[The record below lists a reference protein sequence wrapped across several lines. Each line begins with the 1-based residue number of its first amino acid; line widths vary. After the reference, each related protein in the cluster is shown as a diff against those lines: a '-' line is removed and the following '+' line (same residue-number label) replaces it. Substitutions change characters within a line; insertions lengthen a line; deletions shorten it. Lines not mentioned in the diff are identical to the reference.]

1 MKNDPVSKNKIP
13 NILIVDDIPANLKV
27 LCDILKG
34 DGYKVRPVPNGPLAL
49 QAAVKENPD
58 LILLDIM
65 MPDMDGYEVCR
76 LLKENKNL
84 CSIPIIYIS
93 ALNDTND
100 IVKALTSGG
109 ADYITKPFKA
119 EEVKA
124 RVATQLKIH
133 NQSKELIE
141 LNATKDKFFSILA
154 HDLRGP
160 LGNFMVLT
168 EMMADESQF
177 LTPDETKGFMQDLK
191 NTSRNIYNLLENLL
205 EWSRM
210 QRGQTAFKP
219 KKLALA
225 EVVTDC
231 VKLVDDSARKKII
244 DIIVDIPIDKEVFA
258 DINMLQCVLRNLI
271 SNAIKFTRRGGSIN
285 LSAKPVD
292 NGLIEIA
299 VKDTGIGIKPE
310 MVENLFR
317 YNTNSSR
324 KGTEDE
330 PSTGLGL
337 LLCKEFVEK
346 HGGKI
351 RVESD
356 PDGKSGE
363 TGSTFY
369 FTIQEMKSL
378 EIETES

>member
-1 MKNDPVSKNKIP
+1 MKNAPVSIQKIP

-27 LCDILKG
+27 LGDMLKV
-34 DGYKVRPVPNGPLAL
+34 DGYKVRPVPNGALAL
-49 QAAVKENPD
+49 QAAEKEKPD

-65 MPDMDGYEVCR
+65 MPDMDGYEVCFK
-76 LLKENKNL
+76 LKENKNL
-84 CSIPIIYIS
+84 SGIPVIFIS
-93 ALNDTND
+93 ALNDTDD
-100 IVKALTSGG
+100 IVKALNSGG

-133 NQSKELIE
+133 SQSKELIE
-141 LNATKDKFFSILA
+141 LNATKDKFFSIIA

-168 EMMADESQF
+168 EMMADEPQN
-177 LTPDETKGFMQDLK
+177 LTTDETKGFMLDLK
-191 NTSRNIYNLLENLL
+191 HTSRNIYNLLENLL

-219 KKLALA
+219 QTIALT
-225 EVVTDC
+225 EVVADC
-231 VKLVDDSARKKII
+231 VKLVAESARKKTIGI
-244 DIIVDIPIDKEVFA
+244 AISIPFGTEVFA
-258 DINMLQCVLRNLI
+258 DNNMLQCIIRNLV
-271 SNAIKFTRRGGSIN
+271 SNAIKFTRHGGSIT
-285 LSAKPVD
+285 LSAKPTT

-310 MVENLFR
+310 MVDNLFR
-317 YNTNSSR
+317 YDVNTNR
-324 KGTEDE
+324 NGTDDE

-351 RVESD
+351 RVESGTD
-356 PDGKSGE
+356 AKSGE
-363 TGSTFY
+363 TGSTFF
-369 FTIQEMKSL
+369 FTIPGNCPTIKPL
-378 EIETES
+378 A

>member
-1 MKNDPVSKNKIP
+1 MKNSPASTQKIP

-34 DGYKVRPVPNGPLAL
+34 DGYKVRPVPNGTLAL
-49 QAAVKENPD
+49 QAAEKENPD

-76 LLKENKNL
+76 RLKESKSL
-84 CSIPIIYIS
+84 SSIPVIFIS

-133 NQSKELIE
+133 SQSRELIE
-141 LNATKDKFFSILA
+141 LNATKDKFFSIIA

-160 LGNFMVLT
+160 LGSFMVLT
-168 EMMADESQF
+168 EMMADESQY
-177 LTPDETKGFMQDLK
+177 LTPDETKDFMQDLK
-191 NTSRNIYNLLENLL
+191 YTSRNIFNLLENLL

-219 KKLALA
+219 QKLNLSDI
-225 EVVTDC
+225 VTDC
-231 VKLVDDSARKKII
+231 VKLMAESARKKTVTIHVAI
-244 DIIVDIPIDKEVFA
+244 AAGLEVFA
-258 DINMLQCVLRNLI
+258 DINMLQCIIRNLV
-271 SNAIKFTRRGGSIN
+271 SNAIKFTHRGGSIRI
-285 LSAKPVD
+285 SAKPATK
-292 NGLIEIA
+292 GLIEIA
-299 VKDTGIGIKPE
+299 VQDNGIGIKPE

-317 YNTNSSR
+317 HDINSSR
-324 KGTEDE
+324 KGTDDE

-337 LLCKEFVEK
+337 LLCKDFVEK

-351 RVESD
+351 SVESD
-356 PDGKSGE
+356 PTGASGE
-363 TGSTFY
+363 TGTVFY
-369 FTIQEMKSL
+369 FTIPGK
-378 EIETES
+378 

>member
-1 MKNDPVSKNKIP
+1 MKNDPISKFKIP

-27 LCDILKG
+27 LCDILKE
-34 DGYKVRPVPNGPLAL
+34 DGYKVRPVPNGSLAL

-84 CSIPIIYIS
+84 CSIPVIYIS

-133 NQSKELIE
+133 SQSKELIE

-177 LTPDETKGFMQDLK
+177 LTPDETKDIMQDLK

-225 EVVTDC
+225 EVVADC
-231 VKLVDDSARKKII
+231 VKLVDDSARKKDIG
-244 DIIVDIPIDKEVFA
+244 IIVEIPIDTEVFA
-258 DINMLQCVLRNLI
+258 DINMLQCILRNLI
-271 SNAIKFTRRGGSIN
+271 SNAIKFTRRGGSIT
-285 LSAKPVD
+285 LSAKPVE

-299 VKDTGIGIKPE
+299 VKDNGIGIKPE

-317 YNTNSSR
+317 HNTNSSR

-351 RVESD
+351 RVVSD
-356 PDGKSGE
+356 PDGKQGE
-363 TGSTFY
+363 TGSIFY
-369 FTIQEMKSL
+369 FTIHEQIQRS
-378 EIETES
+378 ISSI